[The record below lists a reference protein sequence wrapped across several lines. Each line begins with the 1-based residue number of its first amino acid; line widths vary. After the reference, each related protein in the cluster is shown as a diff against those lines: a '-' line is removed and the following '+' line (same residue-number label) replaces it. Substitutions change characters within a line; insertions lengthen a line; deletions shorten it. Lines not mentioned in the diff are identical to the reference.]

1 MNNNIPNGFNGGF
14 NNSPY
19 GENSSAGNNTMSNEF
34 DSRLVQGQSQ
44 NQNTNRKYV

>member
-19 GENSSAGNNTMSNEF
+19 GGNSSTGNNTMSN
-34 DSRLVQGQSQ
+34 
-44 NQNTNRKYV
+44 